1 MNTEKPDHLP
11 RLGFILL
18 AALTLF
24 WGLNFPAMKVVL
36 GELSPW
42 TFRTLCL
49 SLGGIGLLAINRM
62 NGRSL
67 KIPRSDF
74 KPLLFASAFNITGW
88 HLCSAF
94 GLIHMSASRAMII
107 AYTMP
112 LWASILGLFLLG
124 EKMTVRRSIGL
135 ILGLTGLSA
144 LVWREI
150 NTVGASPLGLGFIL
164 AASWCWATGTV
175 LIKRHPWNM
184 PLVLVIAWMFI
195 IGGIPVFVGAII
207 IESFEPL
214 FNLSL
219 KASLALVYVILLP
232 TLFCHWAFYKVVTLF
247 PISLASLGMLGAPV
261 VGVFTSAFALG
272 ENLGWGEVFGLIL
285 VVVALA
291 IVLIRPEGIKEN
303 QSI

>member
-1 MNTEKPDHLP
+1 MNTKNPDHLP

-36 GELSPW
+36 SELTPW

-49 SLGGIGLLAINRM
+49 LLGGIGLLAINGL
-62 NGRSL
+62 NSRSL

-88 HLCSAF
+88 HLCSAY
-94 GLIHMSASRAMII
+94 GLVHMAAGRAMII

-112 LWASILGLFLLG
+112 LWASILGLFLLR
-124 EKMTVRRSIGL
+124 EKLTVRRSVGL
-135 ILGLTGLSA
+135 ILGLAGLSA

-164 AASWCWATGTV
+164 AASWCWGTGTV
-175 LIKRHPWNM
+175 LIKRHPWHM

-195 IGGIPVFVGAII
+195 IGGIPVFLGAIA
-207 IESFEPL
+207 IESIEPL

-219 KASLALVYVILLP
+219 KAVLALVYVILLP

-247 PISLASLGMLGAPV
+247 PVSLASLGMLGAPV
-261 VGVFTSAFALG
+261 IGVFTSGFALG
-272 ENLGWGEVFGLIL
+272 ENLGWAEVVGLVL
-285 VVVALA
+285 VVAALA
-291 IVLIRPEGIKEN
+291 IVLIKPEGSKEN

>member
-1 MNTEKPDHLP
+1 
-11 RLGFILL
+11 
-18 AALTLF
+18 
-24 WGLNFPAMKVVL
+24 
-36 GELSPW
+36 
-42 TFRTLCL
+42 
-49 SLGGIGLLAINRM
+49 M
-62 NGRSL
+62 NGRVL

-94 GLIHMSASRAMII
+94 GLVHMAASRAMII

-112 LWASILGLFLLG
+112 LWASILGLFLLD
-124 EKMTVRRSIGL
+124 EKMTVRRSVGL

-164 AASWCWATGTV
+164 AASWCWAIGTV

-219 KASLALVYVILLP
+219 RASLALVYVILLP
-232 TLFCHWAFYKVVTLF
+232 TLFCHWAFYKVVALF

-285 VVVALA
+285 VIVALA
-291 IVLIRPEGIKEN
+291 IVLIKPEGIKKN